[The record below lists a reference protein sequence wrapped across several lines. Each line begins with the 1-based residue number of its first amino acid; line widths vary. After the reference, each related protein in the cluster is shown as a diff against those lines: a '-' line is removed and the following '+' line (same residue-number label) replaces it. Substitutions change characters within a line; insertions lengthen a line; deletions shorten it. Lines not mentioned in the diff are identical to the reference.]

1 MSNLVRANIYKPQIL
16 FFEMQQFGQTFI
28 CWFSGSYNTYR
39 VTFFN
44 YFPIE
49 ILPQHFRFKQF
60 VTQIAASFYRTASSS
75 HLQMLHQ
82 KMSLLHVHMNQWIV
96 GNIVGFQNALR
107 IRGVGYRFEI
117 SPLKITIHAGYSH
130 LLSQKFSVT
139 SPFRSFMLNKK
150 TTQIFFKG
158 PHLMSL
164 NLYASTIRN
173 LRQPDVYKGKGLR
186 YQKDFVKRKEGK
198 KKKIS

>member
-1 MSNLVRANIYKPQIL
+1 
-16 FFEMQQFGQTFI
+16 
-28 CWFSGSYNTYR
+28 
-39 VTFFN
+39 
-44 YFPIE
+44 
-49 ILPQHFRFKQF
+49 
-60 VTQIAASFYRTASSS
+60 
-75 HLQMLHQ
+75 
-82 KMSLLHVHMNQWIV
+82 
-96 GNIVGFQNALR
+96 LR